1 MAGGPIRGND
11 AGEGGLHMVEELLE
25 RNSLISM
32 PQPPWKYWKD
42 QISGYT
48 SMTKH
53 YLDQGWRGNLMTFI
67 SNQLRGD
74 ERQINHQIQYQIEG
88 TYASFLTRLNRRPR
102 AYGAINPI
110 LIACPDWPVAKY
122 EKKSLREILTNDGLH
137 YHGLLLLPPAT
148 STSRLKVSAQQHFVD
163 QQSYYVRDQILNRI
177 HVQPFET
184 EDVFDVT
191 DYALKGLKTNRL
203 PAEETLLI
211 LPKSNRE
218 IRTRPYL
225 TADAE

>member
-1 MAGGPIRGND
+1 VAPSEKKN

-25 RNSLISM
+25 RNSLIPM
-32 PQPPWKYWKD
+32 PAQSPWKYWKD

-48 SMTKH
+48 TMTKQC
-53 YLDQGWRGNLMTFI
+53 LDQGWRGNLMTFI
-67 SNQLRGD
+67 SNQLRGG

-88 TYASFLTRLNRRPR
+88 TYASFLTRLNRRPH
-102 AYGAINPI
+102 AFGVINPI

-122 EKKSLREILTNDGLH
+122 EKKSLREVLTNDGLH

-163 QQSYYVRDQILNRI
+163 NQSYYVRDQILNRI

-203 PAEETLLI
+203 PSEETLLI
-211 LPKSNRE
+211 LPKTCLE
-218 IRTRPYL
+218 IRTRRYFKK
-225 TADAE
+225 ADAE